1 MAFTQPIHILLPEF
15 QAFLVLISRIGGLLA
30 AFPVLSGRAVPLKVK
45 VALIL
50 TLGLLLAPMVHLPVV
65 PYDPLALA
73 AGLVSEMTIGLA
85 IGLAVRLFFSALEV
99 AGELIGIQMGFGVVQ
114 LFDPVTAHQ
123 TPIIGRYFTLLA
135 SLVFLSLN
143 GHMFLVATIL
153 SSYEAIPAFG
163 ASLPREVGDD
173 VLRLSQNMFVLGLKL
188 AAPVLVMIF
197 MINIL
202 LAMLGRA
209 VSQINVFVLSFPV
222 TIAGGLAVLALSMP
236 FTVDLLAREMERLQL
251 TIQALLKALGHG

>member
-1 MAFTQPIHILLPEF
+1 
-15 QAFLVLISRIGGLLA
+15 
-30 AFPVLSGRAVPLKVK
+30 
-45 VALIL
+45 
-50 TLGLLLAPMVHLPVV
+50 
-65 PYDPLALA
+65 
-73 AGLVSEMTIGLA
+73 
-85 IGLAVRLFFSALEV
+85 
-99 AGELIGIQMGFGVVQ
+99 
-114 LFDPVTAHQ
+114 
-123 TPIIGRYFTLLA
+123 
-135 SLVFLSLN
+135 
-143 GHMFLVATIL
+143 
-153 SSYEAIPAFG
+153 
-163 ASLPREVGDD
+163 
-173 VLRLSQNMFVLGLKL
+173 MFVLGLKL

>member
-1 MAFTQPIHILLPEF
+1 MTFTQPIHILLPEF

-30 AFPVLSGRAVPLKVK
+30 AIPVLSGQAVPVKVK
-45 VALIL
+45 IALIL
-50 TLGLLLAPMVHLPVV
+50 SLGLLLAPMVHLPSV
-65 PYDPLALA
+65 PYEPVALA
-73 AGLVSEMTIGLA
+73 AGLVSEMTIGMA

-114 LFDPVTAHQ
+114 LFDPATAHQ
-123 TPIIGRYFTLLA
+123 MPIIGRFFTLSA

-143 GHMFLVATIL
+143 GHMFFVATIL

-163 ASLPREVGDD
+163 ASLSGEVGDD

-188 AAPVLVMIF
+188 AAPVLVVIF
-197 MINIL
+197 VINIL

-236 FTVDLLAREMERLQL
+236 FAVELLARELERLQV
-251 TIQALLKALGHG
+251 TIEALLKALGHG